1 MIGDVNLFL
10 TDPEDRTVAEIELMI
25 ADPGFRRLGLGREA
39 ALLMLRYGNPYSPP
53 LKLYFD
59 ILKSL

>member
-25 ADPGFRRLGLGREA
+25 ADPAFRRLGLGREA
-39 ALLMLRYGNPYSPP
+39 ALLMLRYGKLYSPP
-53 LKLYFD
+53 LKLYFEID
-59 ILKSL
+59 K